1 MALGKKWRAR
11 ILAAVLLPTE
21 KGHPLLNRQILY
33 TGVTRTKVTRKY
45 GADKDSFV
53 ETGTLTLVSD
63 LDHLKEAQQTV
74 LERDTGIYIGL

>member
-1 MALGKKWRAR
+1 
-11 ILAAVLLPTE
+11 
-21 KGHPLLNRQILY
+21 
-33 TGVTRTKVTRKY
+33 
-45 GADKDSFV
+45 V